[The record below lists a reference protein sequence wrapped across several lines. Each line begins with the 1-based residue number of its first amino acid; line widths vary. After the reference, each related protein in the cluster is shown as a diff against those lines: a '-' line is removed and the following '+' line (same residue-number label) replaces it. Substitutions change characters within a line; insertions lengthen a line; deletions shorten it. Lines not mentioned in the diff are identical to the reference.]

1 MLQLV
6 HAGECKLVT
15 ELDYDG
21 VNEETLRTE
30 QFIFICKFGYP
41 LIFYRNPS
49 RELYLEHHLEHFVF
63 H

>member
-30 QFIFICKFGYP
+30 HFI
-41 LIFYRNPS
+41 
-49 RELYLEHHLEHFVF
+49 LYVSLVIH
-63 H
+63 